1 MMSIADNMEAE
12 ETSRNIPWGLVSI
25 LAAINLIRPLLSIA
39 GLFDDLRP
47 AGPIVATAII
57 AIIWVG
63 IAVFKRL
70 RNPILVLAAA
80 GAVYAVASILL
91 AVIIRLIFPG
101 AAEEGAAPLLVLL
114 TAGLVSSIALNAL
127 WGAFLG
133 LIARVIMGFGK
144 RA

>member
-1 MMSIADNMEAE
+1 MEAE